1 MISRSTSYG
10 DCYASYYSIRVD
22 RSGPSGGAGLSQ
34 QFLSLVHSLSSL
46 SSSWSTVTN
55 LHIPQFHSMTHF
67 FFTAALTGY
76 EYETITV
83 FQSDFNATPG
93 QTSWFDQLLPF
104 HEPKPGALCAGHV
117 FNIED
122 PFTTNYSFFNWNVDS
137 IIRPNAGQSG
147 MLSS

>member
-46 SSSWSTVTN
+46 SSSWST

-104 HEPKPGALCAGHV
+104 HEPKPGALCACHV
-117 FNIED
+117 FNIGD

-147 MLSS
+147 MLSSGG